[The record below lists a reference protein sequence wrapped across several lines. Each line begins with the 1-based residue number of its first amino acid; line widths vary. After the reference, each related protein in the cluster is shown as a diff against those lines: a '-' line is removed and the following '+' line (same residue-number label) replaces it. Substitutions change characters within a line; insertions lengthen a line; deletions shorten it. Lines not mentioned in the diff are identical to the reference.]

1 VNTAVIVDQTELG
14 VTTADPEPQAKR
26 SAPAKPL
33 PSKTWTQT
41 QFLILPPLK
50 AVLPDAFRNVE
61 TDTTRHDNLLAGVQR
76 LRGSV
81 YLQEGAIRP
90 EDLTADGR
98 HEVDVDQHSW
108 HVLSLDRAGQVTSCL
123 RYLDERRAARFDNL
137 WIRKAAL
144 ALCPQ
149 QGGRFRI
156 AVEREMGR
164 ARQMHMGFGE
174 VGGWAVAESHRRTLE
189 PVGILLAT
197 YGLLELLGGCLGVA
211 TATFRHSS
219 AMILRKIG
227 LTSLLAEGEELKPY
241 FDPAYGCQMEVL
253 RFDSRFPGAKYAG
266 WVAELSNILRDAAVI
281 CRSGMTATLGGAW
294 KPLGIPGMERSLE
307 AALLQA
313 SAA

>member
-1 VNTAVIVDQTELG
+1 MNTAVIVDQTELG
-14 VTTADPEPQAKR
+14 ATTLDPEPQAKR
-26 SAPAKPL
+26 GAPAKSL
-33 PSKTWTQT
+33 PTRTWSQT
-41 QFLILPPLK
+41 QFLILPPSK
-50 AVLPDAFRNVE
+50 AILPDVFRNVE
-61 TDTTRHDNLLAGVQR
+61 TDSTRHEGLLAGVQR

-98 HEVDVDQHSW
+98 HEVEADQHSW
-108 HVLSLDRAGQVTSCL
+108 HVLSLDRTGQVSSCL
-123 RYLDERRAARFDNL
+123 RYLDERRAARFEHL

-219 AMILRKIG
+219 ATILRKIG
-227 LTSLLAEGEELKPY
+227 LASLLAEGEELKPY

-266 WVAELSNILRDAAVI
+266 WVAELSAVLKDAAVI
-281 CRSGMTATLGGAW
+281 CRSSMTATLGGAW
-294 KPLGIPGMERSLE
+294 KPLSIPRVERTLE
-307 AALLQA
+307 AALAQA
-313 SAA
+313 TAA